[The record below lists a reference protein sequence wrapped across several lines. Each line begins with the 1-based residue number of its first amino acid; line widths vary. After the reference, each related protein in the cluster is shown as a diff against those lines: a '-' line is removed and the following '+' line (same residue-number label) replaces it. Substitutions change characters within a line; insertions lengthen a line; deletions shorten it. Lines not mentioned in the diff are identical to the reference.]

1 MVKKDLVILGSYPSS
16 EKSKQILKNC
26 IKSLKEHFDIML
38 CTHYPVDFETQNMV
52 NYYIYDYRNEMVVNE
67 DVYIYGDCDQFYFQG
82 YIEGSSTHPGFAIY
96 RSIVNGLRFAKD
108 YYAKFYYIESDSKYS
123 LSDIEKIKSLTKQS
137 ELEQKNGW
145 FFSLESDPILE
156 TSIFC
161 CGVDYFLNNFP
172 NCKNIDDYNEE
183 CFKNK
188 SFGILENFL
197 YCSLK
202 SQNKLDDIM
211 IIKSAHFSE
220 YFKDSKT
227 SLTSFREDGMTHP
240 FELRLV
246 KVENTDKIAFVY
258 INNNN
263 GDANEYINF
272 SINDIISTKLP
283 LSKKYLSQIVDSN
296 SDTFTMTVGNYIKK
310 YTKEGILT
318 SKSFVRFK

>member
-38 CTHYPVDFETQNMV
+38 CTHYPADFETQNMV

-82 YIEGSSTHPGFAIY
+82 YIEGTSTHPGFAIY
-96 RSIVNGLRFAKD
+96 RSIMNGLKIAKG
-108 YYAKFYYIESDSKYS
+108 YYESFYYIEADAIFSEADIQKMLDLKNKVVESK
-123 LSDIEKIKSLTKQS
+123 KK
-137 ELEQKNGW
+137 GW
-145 FFSLESDPILE
+145 FFELDRVL
-156 TSIFC
+156 TSNIFYC
-161 CGVDYFLNNFP
+161 NVDFFLDHFP
-172 NCKNIDDYNEE
+172 ECKNVDGYNSL
-183 CFKNK
+183 CSTIG

-197 YCSLK
+197 YFVIK
-202 SQNKLDDIM
+202 HFNKLNELFILKDI
-211 IIKSAHFSE
+211 HFTE
-220 YFKDSKT
+220 YFNDSKM
-227 SLTSFREDGMTHP
+227 SMLSFREDGMTHP

-246 KVENTDKIAFVY
+246 KVENTEKIAFVY